1 MKIVKLS
8 LLLSA
13 LIGRPALAS
22 EWLEASNFWVGAAL
36 GAGQLEES
44 SSGYD
49 SKMRAFS
56 GKLDGGYDLNSNFGL
71 YFGYDFMQYI
81 PEDNDIHMG
90 SMGLVGRYALT
101 RKLDLV
107 GNAGVV
113 KPFGEQ
119 SHAGFANSLGLGL
132 SYKLTHATST
142 RIGVNYYNG
151 LPLRYERE
159 GDLYQAYWGL
169 SYRFGQRDTPMVVK
183 EEAPVEVIKEVAVTK
198 EVIQQELMSDT
209 LFAFNSS
216 ELVIS
221 STLDTMLDALLANQM
236 LTLKVEG
243 HSDSVG
249 SNKYNLTLSELRA
262 KSVAEYFIVHGIDA
276 SRITIIGKGSQ
287 DPVASNDTEFG
298 RSLNRRV
305 VLFAQ

>member
-1 MKIVKLS
+1 MKIAKLS

-22 EWLEASNFWVGAAL
+22 DWLDASNFWVGAAL

-44 SSGYD
+44 SPGYD
-49 SKMRAFS
+49 SKMQAFI
-56 GKLDGGYDLNSNFGL
+56 GKLDAGYDLNSNFGL

-90 SMGLVGRYALT
+90 SVGLVGRYALT
-101 RKLDLV
+101 RNLELV

-169 SYRFGQRDTPMVVK
+169 SYQFGQPDTPMVVK
-183 EEAPVEVIKEVAVTK
+183 EEIPVEVTK
-198 EVIQQELMSDT
+198 EVIKQVLMSDT

-216 ELVIS
+216 ELVVS

-249 SNKYNLTLSELRA
+249 SNKYNLILSELRA

-287 DPVASNDTEFG
+287 DPVASNDTETG

>member
-1 MKIVKLS
+1 MKIAKLS

-13 LIGRPALAS
+13 LMGGQAFAS
-22 EWLEASNFWVGAAL
+22 DWLGASNFWVGAGL

-44 SSGYD
+44 SSGYG

-81 PEDNDIHMG
+81 PEDNDIHLG
-90 SMGLVGRYALT
+90 SMGLAGRYALT
-101 RKLDLV
+101 QKLDLG
-107 GNAGVV
+107 GNVGVV

-119 SHAGFANSLGLGL
+119 SHAGFANVLGLGL

-142 RIGVNYYNG
+142 RIGVNYYSG

-169 SYRFGQRDTPMVVK
+169 SYRFGQPDTPMVVK
-183 EEAPVEVIKEVAVTK
+183 EEIPAEVTK

-216 ELVIS
+216 ELVVS